1 MALTNAEIFN
11 SIRAGLSSS
20 FQSRIPQMDASNQ
33 ESIGG
38 MITSSDFTA
47 DFNEWLTAAINRIGL
62 VLIRDNNIRNRLSRF
77 VYGTMEFG
85 DAIEELMV
93 DIIKGED
100 YQPGTEGN
108 SIDPFRI
115 TNPDVKAIYHK
126 VNSRRK
132 YRITTYPDRAK
143 KAFLSEGG
151 LQRLISQMVSQLFQA
166 GELDDWLCTKEIFND
181 YLNGT
186 EYPVPADS
194 ILEVSDIT
202 SEQTAKDFV
211 EAVKNAVTS
220 MTFPT
225 SAYNYMGITKMVNPS
240 DLTIFIRADLLN
252 YIDVNVLSSAFNRSD
267 LNFTPNDSQGFM
279 KMVAMD
285 DFGGKYAVD
294 ASNNKLYPV
303 YNTYGKQIGYSAT
316 EGGTTLVTPSKF
328 IDPNDDV
335 IAIIAEDQFLLIT
348 RQLERAESIWNP
360 EGLYWNNFLH
370 RWSQYGYSGFMN
382 AIVIKK
388 KAA

>member
-1 MALTNAEIFN
+1 MAISNADIFN
-11 SIRAGLSSS
+11 SIRSGLSST
-20 FQSRIPQMDASNQ
+20 FQARIPEMDARNMA
-33 ESIGG
+33 EIGG

-47 DFNEWLTAAINRIGL
+47 DFNDWLTAAINRIGL
-62 VLIRDNNIRNRLSRF
+62 VLIRDNNIKNRLSRF

-151 LQRLISQMVSQLFQA
+151 LQRLITQMVSQLFQA
-166 GELDDWLCTKEIFND
+166 GELDDWLSTKEVFNEF
-181 YLNGT
+181 LNS
-186 EYPVPADS
+186 EKYPVNEDS
-194 ILEVSDIT
+194 IVTVEAIS
-202 SEQTAKDFV
+202 SEDTAKKFINT
-211 EAVKNAVTS
+211 VKDVVTS
-220 MTFPT
+220 MTYPT
-225 SAYNYMGITKMVNPS
+225 NAYNYMGITKMIDPS
-240 DLTIFIRADLLN
+240 NLTIFIRADLLN

-267 LNFTPNDSQGFM
+267 LNFTPNDSNGFM

-294 ASNNKLYPV
+294 ESGNKLYPV
-303 YNTYGKQIGYSAT
+303 YNVFGKQIGYSAT
-316 EGGTTLVTPSKF
+316 EGGSTLVTPAKF
-328 IDPNDDV
+328 VDPNEDV
-335 IAIIAEDQFLLIT
+335 LAIIAEDQFLLIT

-388 KAA
+388 GV